1 MNLILNAIEKYRLML
16 KVNIIDDLFSELKS
30 RCVINIHEA
39 LYYLGIASWKFL
51 KLVDW
56 VADY

>member
-1 MNLILNAIEKYRLML
+1 MNLILDAIEKSRLML

-39 LYYLGIASWKFL
+39 LYLGIAGWKFL